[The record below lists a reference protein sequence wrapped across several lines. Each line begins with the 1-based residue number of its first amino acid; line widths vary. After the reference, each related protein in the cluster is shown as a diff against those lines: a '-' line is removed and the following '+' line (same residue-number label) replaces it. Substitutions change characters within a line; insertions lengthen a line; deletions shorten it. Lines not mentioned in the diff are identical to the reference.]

1 MVVAAVNEKS
11 IWSLNNTFKA
21 LNIIFPTISVNKN
34 FKDDD
39 IGGSLIEWSVKIPRQ
54 GIFISRIY

>member
-1 MVVAAVNEKS
+1 MVVAAVNVKS
-11 IWSLNNTFKA
+11 IWSLNTFKA
-21 LNIIFPTISVNKN
+21 LNIIFPTISVNKI

>member
-1 MVVAAVNEKS
+1 MVVAAVNEKN
-11 IWSLNNTFKA
+11 IWSLNTSKA